1 MRRIMVVNGKNLV
14 RSGGKR
20 FYVGR
25 SGSYR
30 KELGEDLSGL
40 GNPFV
45 MGRDG
50 GREEV
55 VEKYGKWLFPKL
67 RKGVESKEK
76 ELFFRIVEEVESG
89 NDIELVCWC
98 KPALCHGDVLKK
110 FVEMYLRKGC

>member
-25 SGSYR
+25 KSSW
-30 KELGEDLSGL
+30 KEELGRDFSGL
-40 GNPFV
+40 GNPFLI
-45 MGRDG
+45 GKDG
-50 GREEV
+50 DREDVVRKYMVWLIPKLKKGRED
-55 VEKYGKWLFPKL
+55 L
-67 RKGVESKEK
+67 EK
-76 ELFFRIVEEVESG
+76 ELFFMLVDEVKE